1 MIAAETGASLTLRRA
16 EGKQDVIRRAD
27 IAELVSSGKS
37 LMPEGFEKELSPEQI
52 RDIIAFVKSLGV
64 KKKASP

>member
-27 IAELVSSGKS
+27 IDQLVSSGKS
-37 LMPEGFEKELSPEQI
+37 LMPEGFEKDLAPGQI

-64 KKKASP
+64 KKK